1 MSNTVPDIEVLE
13 VNKEVTSSAGAWRK
27 VRVVHIS
34 DTHTRHDQYYESGL
48 IPDGDILIHSG
59 DFGAY
64 SFKRQVHHTSDYNRQ
79 ISNMNAFFNRLPHK
93 HKIFV
98 AGNHE
103 TNFPRHT
110 ADQIQ
115 ADLPSAIYLQ
125 DSYVD
130 LEGIRIYGSPWT
142 GYRWFSLARAFT
154 ENYSKLHKKWD
165 SIPSS
170 VDVLVTHSPPYNVMD
185 LAYIA
190 GFANFWR
197 AEPPCDTCGTT
208 HVRERHFGSSSLL
221 DTVLNRVR

>member
-130 LEGIRIYGSPWT
+130 LEGIRIYGSPWS

-154 ENYSKLHKKWD
+154 EKLR
-165 SIPSS
+165 
-170 VDVLVTHSPPYNVMD
+170 
-185 LAYIA
+185 
-190 GFANFWR
+190 NFTR
-197 AEPPCDTCGTT
+197 NGI
-208 HVRERHFGSSSLL
+208 
-221 DTVLNRVR
+221 